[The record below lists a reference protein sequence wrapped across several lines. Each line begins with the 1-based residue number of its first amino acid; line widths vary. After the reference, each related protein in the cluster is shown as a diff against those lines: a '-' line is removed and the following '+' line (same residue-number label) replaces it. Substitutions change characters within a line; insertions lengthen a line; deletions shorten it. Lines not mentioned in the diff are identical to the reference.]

1 MRVEVSSDRFLIF
14 AVLAASSLFSLG
26 QIIFDNLVY
35 AQLMHELEQHI
46 GTLEAE
52 ILSKSS
58 SIALL
63 SHRRSRCA
71 NPHLLPNAMGRYL
84 THTSTRRFLSR
95 PASLSLQ
102 ATGSAGPYPRASTSL
117 AYCGSRSF

>member
-63 SHRRSRCA
+63 SLTVGATGVSL
-71 NPHLLPNAMGRYL
+71 NVYL
-84 THTSTRRFLSR
+84 KRKLAILVFLS
-95 PASLSLQ
+95 
-102 ATGSAGPYPRASTSL
+102 
-117 AYCGSRSF
+117 

>member
-1 MRVEVSSDRFLIF
+1 MRAEASSDGFLIF
-14 AVLAASSLFSLG
+14 AVLAAFSIFSLG

-35 AQLMHELEQHI
+35 AQLMHELERHI

-63 SHRRSRCA
+63 S
-71 NPHLLPNAMGRYL
+71 L
-84 THTSTRRFLSR
+84 T
-95 PASLSLQ
+95 A
-102 ATGSAGPYPRASTSL
+102 GSAGVSL
-117 AYCGSRSF
+117 NAYLKRKLATLVFLS

>member
-1 MRVEVSSDRFLIF
+1 MHAAAGASSDRFLIF
-14 AVLAASSLFSLG
+14 AVLAAFSLFSLG

-63 SHRRSRCA
+63 SVTAGAAGMS
-71 NPHLLPNAMGRYL
+71 LKVYL
-84 THTSTRRFLSR
+84 KRKLEILVFLS
-95 PASLSLQ
+95 
-102 ATGSAGPYPRASTSL
+102 
-117 AYCGSRSF
+117 

>member
-1 MRVEVSSDRFLIF
+1 MHAAASSDRFLIF
-14 AVLAASSLFSLG
+14 AVLAAFSLFSLG

-63 SHRRSRCA
+63 SLTAGAAGVSL
-71 NPHLLPNAMGRYL
+71 NVYLKQKLAML
-84 THTSTRRFLSR
+84 VFLS
-95 PASLSLQ
+95 
-102 ATGSAGPYPRASTSL
+102 
-117 AYCGSRSF
+117 